1 MPRTVRGSGDGK
13 RVPLSFRTTP
23 RIRELL
29 LEAATASGR
38 SLAQEV
44 EYRLESTFSHDRAF
58 GNAELRR
65 LTLAMAIAFERAA
78 RFNATNGKDW
88 TEDLDSYFAGMVA
101 VLDTLLINAPATP
114 GDAARMLEKLNL
126 VVEALKSSFLTRLA
140 WAKDKNKE
148 PTAIKES
155 R

>member
-1 MPRTVRGSGDGK
+1 MPRTVHGSGDGK
-13 RVPLSFRTTP
+13 RVPLSFRTTS
-23 RIRELL
+23 RIRELME
-29 LEAATASGR
+29 EAAAGSGR
-38 SLAQEV
+38 SLAAEV
-44 EYRLESTFSHDRAF
+44 EYRLETSFAHDHAF

-65 LTLAMAIAFERAA
+65 LTFAMVIAFERAA

-140 WAKDKNKE
+140 WAKDKDKE
-148 PTAIKES
+148 TAATKEI